1 MRKLRLLLV
10 FAVFLC
16 ADVFAQENLIT
27 VRGKTYDKKNIKV
40 EYYKGKTEDIITNI
54 DYDVVDELQAK
65 IKKYEAEIAQL
76 KEKVGNSPAE
86 IKKLNR
92 RIKGL
97 EDSLN
102 YYASKSGE
110 MRKNLNNTRNSA
122 LLTIDSLS
130 DANRQL
136 RLDIKK
142 RNNELEQYRMR
153 ESCRELTYTSLSID
167 FGIGVDFM
175 NNKNMKET
183 IWHEGLYSTKYLDL
197 MVETV
202 RVTRR
207 LPLSLS
213 FGIEFREMTIGGVME
228 NFSEMVRSTDTDGD
242 SCTIVRRY
250 KNISEKT
257 SLSYVGIPISVN
269 FGQPSSA
276 KVSGYG
282 RISLTPA
289 FNVSKRM
296 TASGEY
302 NENVCGDIDA
312 ILSEAPVLIQ
322 VINTPAYSDDYD
334 PEINKFM
341 LFGSVAGGIYV
352 PVCNLKKNPTGTSLV
367 FKAGFKIDY
376 TLLPVSKLSNND
388 ELFKYHLGSYNTLEK
403 TCVFAPSFEVG
414 LIYLFR

>member
-1 MRKLRLLLV
+1 MRKLMLLPV

-40 EYYKGKTEDIITNI
+40 DYYKGKTEDIITNI

-92 RIKGL
+92 RIRGL

-110 MRKNLNNTRNSA
+110 MRRNLNNTRNSA
-122 LLTIDSLS
+122 LLAIDSLS

-153 ESCRELTYTSLSID
+153 ESCRELTYTSLSVD

-175 NNKNMKET
+175 NNKNMKEP

-197 MVETV
+197 MMETV

-228 NFSEMVRSTDTDGD
+228 DFSEMVRSTDTDGD

-296 TASGEY
+296 TASGTY
-302 NENVCGDIDA
+302 NEKTCGNIDA
-312 ILSEAPVLIQ
+312 ILSKVPVLVQ
-322 VINTPAYSDDYD
+322 VINAPAYSDDND

-352 PVCNLKKNPTGTSLV
+352 PVCNLKKNPTGTSFV

-388 ELFKYHLGSYNTLEK
+388 ELFKYHLGLYNTLEK
-403 TCVFAPSFEVG
+403 TCVFVPSFEVG